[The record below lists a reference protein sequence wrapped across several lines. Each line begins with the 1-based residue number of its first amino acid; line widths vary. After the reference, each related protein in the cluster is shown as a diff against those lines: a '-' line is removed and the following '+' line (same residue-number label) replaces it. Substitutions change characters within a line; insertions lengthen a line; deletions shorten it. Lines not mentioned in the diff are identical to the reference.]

1 MGDLCRMQASATLS
15 HFDALPADARVW
27 IYKCA
32 TPLSAGQQAV
42 IRERGAAF
50 TGAWRSHGQVV
61 VGSLEVLNDHFIAL
75 AADIKDMRIC
85 GGAIDASTRLVKELE
100 RDLGLQ
106 LTDRMVVVYKLN
118 GALHACRVPQLEEL
132 VKNGTLTGDTI
143 VYDDLVATKAD
154 LDARFRTPLRN
165 TWMAR
170 YL

>member
-1 MGDLCRMQASATLS
+1 M
-15 HFDALPADARVW
+15 
-27 IYKCA
+27 
-32 TPLSAGQQAV
+32 

-61 VGSLEVLNDHFIAL
+61 VGSLEVVNDHLIAL
-75 AADIKDMRIC
+75 GADIKDMRIC

-106 LTDRMVVVYKLN
+106 LTDRMVVVYEKDSV
-118 GALHACRVPQLEEL
+118 LHTCRVPELEGL
-132 VKNGTLTGDTI
+132 VKEGRLTGDTM
-143 VYDDLVATKAD
+143 VYDDLVATKGD
-154 LDARFRTPLRN
+154 MDARFRTPMRN